1 LGVRTPGGGL
11 RPPVPSSVEPSG
23 MPTRPTADA
32 DPIPVGDEADA
43 AGAAAALPVVP
54 AQVPDAVPMPPP
66 SKTVL
71 EPDMPENAVIGFPIP
86 DDACG
91 RILPLPEQ
99 LVVPVAGLNGDTP
112 DVIGL
117 TPGDASS
124 VAPRGIPVGATGED
138 GPIPSGDVIPSGDR
152 LLPPICAEA
161 ELLTN
166 DAAKSAAV
174 MTAVAD
180 RIVFAFLSFR
190 IGVSLHCPESG

>member
-1 LGVRTPGGGL
+1 
-11 RPPVPSSVEPSG
+11 

-71 EPDMPENAVIGFPIP
+71 EPDMPEDAVIGFPIP

-99 LVVPVAGLNGDTP
+99 LVVPVAGPSGDTP
-112 DVIGL
+112 D
-117 TPGDASS
+117 DASS
-124 VAPRGIPVGATGED
+124 VAPRG
-138 GPIPSGDVIPSGDR
+138 DR
-152 LLPPICAEA
+152 PLPPICAEA